1 VEAFAGRT
9 ALGLGQAMLSV
20 VSAFAAYRIAL
31 GLGLQDA
38 FWAAITAIGVTQ
50 ARLHDAL
57 NFGRRQFI
65 GAVVGGAVGL
75 GFALA
80 FGDALWVYAAAV
92 VVSITACAAINR
104 GDSGQLAGITAT
116 IILLVPH
123 TGSPETIAIAR
134 LSEVALGA
142 ATATIVV
149 WIARRLKLA
158 AD

>member
-1 VEAFAGRT
+1 MEAFAGRT